1 MRIAVDAM
9 GGDSAPDVQVEGA
22 IRSVPYLDGNEVV
35 LVGDESRIRKL
46 SAAHGGLPKGVSV
59 CHASQVVGMGDS
71 PVEAIRR
78 KPDSSIARCIEL
90 AASGEVSAVVSAGNT
105 GAVVALAMLRL
116 GMLEGIRRPGIAVGL
131 PTRAGKPT
139 LVIDCGANVK
149 CTPDNLLHFGLM
161 AAAFATDVLGRKDPK
176 VGVLNIGAET
186 SKGNPLVQEAHA
198 LFASAPLNYIGF
210 VEGRDIFHLGV
221 DVVVCEG
228 FVGNVLLKVSEGIAD
243 AIMGMMKEAIR
254 RTLRRRIGAMLCKY
268 AMLEL
273 AAKVDSSEFGG
284 APLLGVDGNCM
295 ICHGRS
301 DSRAIVN
308 AIRKAA
314 EAATY
319 HVNEHIVASLR
330 ACCTT

>member
-9 GGDSAPDVQVEGA
+9 GGDSAPEAQVEGA
-22 IRSVPYLDGNEVV
+22 IRCAPYLDGDEVV
-35 LVGDESRIRKL
+35 LVGDESRIRGL
-46 SAAHGGLPKGVSV
+46 AAAHGGLPKGVTV
-59 CHASQVVGMGDS
+59 CHASQVVGMGDA
-71 PVEAIRR
+71 PVEAVRHKR
-78 KPDSSIARCIEL
+78 DSSIARCMAL

-116 GMLEGIRRPGIAVGL
+116 GLLEGIRRPGIAVGL
-131 PTRAGKPT
+131 PTRVGKPT

-149 CTPDNLLHFGLM
+149 CTPENLLHFGLM
-161 AAAFATDVLGRKDPK
+161 AAAFATAVLGTKDPK

-186 SKGNPLVQEAHA
+186 SKGNPLVQQAHA

-210 VEGRDIFHLGV
+210 VEGRDIFHLDV
-221 DVVVCEG
+221 DVVVCDG

-243 AIMGMMKEAIR
+243 AILGLMSEAIR

-273 AAKVDSSEFGG
+273 AAKMDSSEFGG
-284 APLLGVDGNCM
+284 APLLGVDGTCM

-319 HVNEHIVASLR
+319 HVNEHIVASLK
-330 ACCTT
+330 ACGTP